1 MKQLGQQE
9 KVLFGK
15 KFLRIIKLL
24 CAYRSVGEVKPL
36 TYVESIIHDPLP

>member
-1 MKQLGQQE
+1 MKQVGQQE

-24 CAYRSVGEVKPL
+24 YAYRSVGEVKPL
-36 TYVESIIHDPLP
+36 PYVASLIHDP